1 MNLKILTFCVSI
13 CFIVGVKCGGPQQQ
27 IVQWQ
32 KTLSLAEHKSCDK
45 RSKFNFKESNL
56 LIDNVPC
63 KPERPGVTGVYHF
76 YDFDYSKDTG
86 MEDEYLKGKGHL
98 FLFHGDIEDMS
109 R

>member
-1 MNLKILTFCVSI
+1 
-13 CFIVGVKCGGPQQQ
+13 
-27 IVQWQ
+27 
-32 KTLSLAEHKSCDK
+32 
-45 RSKFNFKESNL
+45 